1 MKAVNVAT
9 LAGISENVLDVVKD
23 CRACEI
29 ELLQLALED
38 MRIFEKLGVAG
49 GIRLP
54 VHQGLAEVSR
64 PHVDGLENGVLGH
77 DMFGHG

>member
-1 MKAVNVAT
+1 MKAADVAT
-9 LAGISENVLDVVKD
+9 SAGIGENVLDVVED

-38 MRIFEKLGVAG
+38 THVFEKLGVAG
-49 GIRLP
+49 GIHLP

-77 DMFGHG
+77 DTFGHG